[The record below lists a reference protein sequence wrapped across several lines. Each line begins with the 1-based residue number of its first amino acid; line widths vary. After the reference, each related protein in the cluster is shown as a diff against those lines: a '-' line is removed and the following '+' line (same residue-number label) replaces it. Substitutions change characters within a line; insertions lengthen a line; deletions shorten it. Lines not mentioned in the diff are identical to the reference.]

1 MHEFLKAIGFSD
13 LTTKK
18 ELKEILSDIENDF
31 STERRKL
38 LLEEKCGLLREKKE
52 FGDNIGVTVCGEIN
66 EEGEFEREYYYPYF

>member
-31 STERRKL
+31 STEGGK
-38 LLEEKCGLLREKKE
+38 
-52 FGDNIGVTVCGEIN
+52 TEI
-66 EEGEFEREYYYPYF
+66 R

>member
-31 STERRKL
+31 STEQRIT
-38 LLEEKCGLLREKKE
+38 LEENVDYCERKKE

-66 EEGEFEREYYYPYF
+66 EEGEF